1 MHTPVSNPSTS
12 IEIVHLTLMR
22 ATRTVLD
29 DVSLQAEPGAIV
41 CLVGPS
47 GSGKSSL
54 LRCINRLTEPPL
66 GTVFVEEEDVVN
78 KEVVELRRHV
88 GMVFQ
93 KPALFPGTVAENI
106 GYGPALRE
114 KTLSADEL
122 QALMMQTDLTPDYLD
137 RPTGELSGGEQQ
149 RVALARSLA
158 TQPRALLLDEPT
170 SALDAVSARH
180 IESTLLKLRRELGMT
195 LVWVTH
201 DIEQA
206 RRIADRVVLL
216 DKGSVADF
224 GTPQQVLG
232 NLASE

>member
-1 MHTPVSNPSTS
+1 
-12 IEIVHLTLMR
+12 MR

-29 DVSLQAEPGAIV
+29 DVSLWVEPGAIV

-66 GTVFVEEEDVVN
+66 GTVFVEGEDVVN
-78 KEVVELRRHV
+78 KEVVELRRRV

-93 KPALFPGTVAENI
+93 KQALFPGTVAENI
-106 GYGPALRE
+106 GYGPALRD
-114 KTLSADEL
+114 KKLSAGEL
-122 QALMMQTDLTPDYLD
+122 QALMMQTDLTPDYVD
-137 RPTGELSGGEQQ
+137 RPTRELSGGEQQ

-201 DIEQA
+201 DIAQA
-206 RRIADRVVLL
+206 RRIADHVVLL

-224 GTPQQVLG
+224 GTPQQVLS
-232 NLASE
+232 NLPSE